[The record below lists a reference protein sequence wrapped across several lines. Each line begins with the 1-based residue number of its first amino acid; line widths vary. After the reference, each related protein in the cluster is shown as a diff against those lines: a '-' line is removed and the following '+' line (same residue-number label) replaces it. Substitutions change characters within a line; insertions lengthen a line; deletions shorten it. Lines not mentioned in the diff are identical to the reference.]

1 MLHNVKKISLLIL
14 VSYSVFLISCRT
26 VRQPSSVPEHL
37 NYSDEDIVKNE
48 IERIDAFLETEPVR
62 ALWRASLLGHEEV
75 LERCFTKVQTLL
87 ETSIEEKNYLDA
99 KKDYKSLLAVKPDWK
114 LDGYSYSQV

>member
-62 ALWRASLLGHEEV
+62 ALWRASLLGH
-75 LERCFTKVQTLL
+75 
-87 ETSIEEKNYLDA
+87 
-99 KKDYKSLLAVKPDWK
+99 
-114 LDGYSYSQV
+114 